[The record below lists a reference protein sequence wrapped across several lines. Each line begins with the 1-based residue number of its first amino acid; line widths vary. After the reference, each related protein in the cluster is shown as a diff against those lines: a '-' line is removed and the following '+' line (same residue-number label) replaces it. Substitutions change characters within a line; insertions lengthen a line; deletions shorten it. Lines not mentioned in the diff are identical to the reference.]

1 VSDELKPGGWPSIAL
16 IYLYGVLASAS
27 ISKLIPLSHVFAQSF
42 DATPAEFALL
52 LSLITLPPAIAGA
65 AVGGVIDRVGP
76 GRALVVSGLAGALA
90 NILYLFA
97 ERMVE
102 FELVRLFEG
111 CALVGIF
118 AAAPALIM
126 ATTKER
132 RRVRAMA
139 LWATYT
145 PVGFSTGLLLSGGFV
160 GTDHWRICFVLHG
173 VAFITV
179 ASGGLVLPR
188 IAQPAFVYPR
198 RSARTL
204 MKELLSGYTEPKLLR
219 LVLALGCVVSIGFG
233 TSIVFPTWFSR
244 EHGLPIGRAAGM
256 LAAANLA
263 MIVGSLG
270 AGTLIARGMRIRN
283 VFAMLAIL
291 GICSGASLWFPLTP
305 MFVGLGVLCVLL
317 ATTGAASAA
326 VMTVLPTVVPTPQK
340 GASAAGLVSQTS
352 ALVAFL
358 TPPVWVP
365 LMAGSHWMVL
375 IAIVFAG
382 WVFSLALLPVWG
394 ESAAPAPL
402 LN

>member
-1 VSDELKPGGWPSIAL
+1 VSDALKPGGWPAIAL

-27 ISKLIPLSHVFAQSF
+27 ISKLIPLSHVLTQSL

-52 LSLITLPPAIAGA
+52 LSLITLPPAIVGA
-65 AVGGVIDRVGP
+65 AIGGVIDRVGP
-76 GRALVVSGLAGALA
+76 GRALVFSALAGALA

-97 ERMVE
+97 ESIVE

-126 ATTKER
+126 ATTKDR

-145 PVGFSTGLLLSGGFV
+145 PVGFSAGLLLSGWFV

-188 IAQPAFVYPR
+188 IEQPAFVYPR

-204 MKELLSGYTEPKLLR
+204 FKELLSGYTEPKLVR
-219 LVLALGCVVSIGFG
+219 LVLALGCIVSIGFG
-233 TSIVFPTWFSR
+233 TSIVFPAWFSR
-244 EHGLPIGRAAGM
+244 EHTLPIGTAAGM

-263 MIVGSLG
+263 MILGSLG
-270 AGTLIARGMRIRN
+270 AGTLIARRMRVRSL
-283 VFAMLAIL
+283 FAVLVAL
-291 GICSGASLWFPLTP
+291 GICSGACLWLPLTP
-305 MFVGLGVLCVLL
+305 MFAGLVVLCVLL
-317 ATTGAASAA
+317 ATTGAANAT
-326 VMTVLPTVVPTPQK
+326 VMTLLPTVVPTPQK
-340 GASAAGLVSQTS
+340 NASAAGLVSQTS
-352 ALVAFL
+352 ALVAFV
-358 TPPVWVP
+358 TPPIWVP
-365 LMAGSHWMVL
+365 LMAGNHWTVL
-375 IAIVFAG
+375 IAIVIAG
-382 WVFSLALLPVWG
+382 WLLSLALLPVWG
-394 ESAAPAPL
+394 ESAAPAPV